1 MNFHRRSAKK
11 LRPLCAQ
18 TSEEDGL
25 DPREFFR
32 EGKQARR
39 PNRKA
44 LQLCGQVANLLNQIF
59 SGECGDDLLRS
70 LNVISVAP
78 APDASQL
85 LVLVAQ
91 NPNEPTVP
99 PGEILVRLDGAS
111 GMLRSLV
118 AAAVSRRRAPKL
130 RFHVAGPSP
139 SMEDRT

>member
-11 LRPLCAQ
+11 LRPLSAE
-18 TSEEDGL
+18 TGEDDGL

-32 EGKQARR
+32 EGKYPRK

-44 LQLCGQVANLLNQIF
+44 LQLCGQVADLLNQIF

-70 LNVISVAP
+70 LHVVAVTP

-85 LVLVAQ
+85 LVLVGQA
-91 NPNEPTVP
+91 PFEAPIP
-99 PGEILVRLDGAS
+99 PGEILAKLDAAS

-118 AAAVSRRRAPKL
+118 AAAVSRRRAPRL
-130 RFHVAGPSP
+130 RFHVAGTPQ
-139 SMEDRT
+139 RTEGSE